1 MVYYRQQKGNTKYKE
16 TAKENPKVQNGKAK
30 TEGPH
35 KNKERISQ
43 CTKIAGGQ

>member
-30 TEGPH
+30 QKDRT
-35 KNKERISQ
+35 R
-43 CTKIAGGQ
+43 TKKG